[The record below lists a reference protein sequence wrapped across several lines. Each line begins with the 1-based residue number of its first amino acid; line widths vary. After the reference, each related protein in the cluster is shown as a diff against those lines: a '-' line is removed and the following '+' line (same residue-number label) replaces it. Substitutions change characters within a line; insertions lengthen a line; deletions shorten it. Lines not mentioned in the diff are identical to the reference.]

1 MSNFGFDSELKF
13 VSDHLSCLQ
22 PSSIRGLVA
31 SWTSLLRFLLSL
43 VFFNRSSNGI
53 PVHSSMLSIHRIL
66 GLPCFLARGV
76 VPCMMFFSRQSP
88 SFLIR
93 CPKYD
98 NFLLL
103 IMLSSSRSIPAVS
116 NTHSFVFF
124 CVHNTLRIR
133 RMYFIP
139 EAFQLSTPIY
149 SHRHT
154 RAFISLTLVVNFML
168 RLFQICFI
176 PGTAHCP
183 LASFPLISLLHSA
196 SSVIVDPRY

>member
-1 MSNFGFDSELKF
+1 MSYFGFDSELKL

-53 PVHSSMLSIHRIL
+53 PVHSSMWSIHRIL
-66 GLPCFLARGV
+66 GFPCFLAPGV
-76 VPCMMFFSRQSP
+76 VPCTISFSRQSP
-88 SFLIR
+88 SFLIT

-103 IMLSSSRSIPAVS
+103 IMLSSPRSIPAVS

-124 CVHNTLRIR
+124 CVHNTLRIF
-133 RMYFIP
+133 RM
-139 EAFQLSTPIY
+139 
-149 SHRHT
+149 H
-154 RAFISLTLVVNFML
+154 FISKASILFVHLVF
-168 RLFQICFI
+168 
-176 PGTAHCP
+176 
-183 LASFPLISLLHSA
+183 
-196 SSVIVDPRY
+196 